1 MIVTDVLAEDTL
13 KILCEVF
20 RDMMEESKAE
30 KQVEPSENEEIGTY
44 LSQDDVQALL
54 IDSSFEELKES
65 KDKGK

>member
-1 MIVTDVLAEDTL
+1 MIVTDVLVEDTL
-13 KILCEVF
+13 KIFCEVF